1 PNGNGVLIEVL
12 SRLYH
17 LTGNPL
23 YARRLMQLVTAFSG
37 EIHRNFFPLATFL
50 NAIDFHMNCQQ
61 IVLIG
66 PRETAAAAALLRVIH
81 EQPLPWNLL
90 QVVEPATPLPPHHPA
105 AGKPE
110 VDGKPT
116 VYICRGQ
123 TCGLPVTESEALE
136 RALSTQ
142 AI

>member
-1 PNGNGVLIEVL
+1 
-12 SRLYH
+12 
-17 LTGNPL
+17 TGNAL
-23 YARRLMQLVTAFSG
+23 YGRQLMQVVTAFSG

-50 NAIDFHMNCQQ
+50 NAVDYHLNCRQ

-66 PRETAAAAALLRVIH
+66 TRDAGDTAALLKVIH
-81 EQPLPWNLL
+81 DQPLPWKLL
-90 QVVEPATPLPPHHPA
+90 QVVAPDTALPPHHPA
-105 AGKPE
+105 AGKNRI
-110 VDGKPT
+110 DDRAT

-123 TCGLPVTESEALE
+123 SCGLPITEPDELI